1 MLMAPLNVLPNGHED
16 TKKSPQT
23 PINGLILQGIAVIAA
38 LQLSVILNISLSD
51 FFYFILLFYLITS
64 KNKITAMISLKVT
77 GSGVLVC

>member
-1 MLMAPLNVLPNGHED
+1 MLTAPLNVLPNGHED

-51 FFYFILLFYLITS
+51 FFYSSKYLITS
-64 KNKITAMISLKVT
+64 KNKITAIMSLKVT
-77 GSGVLVC
+77 GSGVLVY

>member
-23 PINGLILQGIAVIAA
+23 PINGLISQGIAVIAA

-51 FFYFILLFYLITS
+51 FFILQNI
-64 KNKITAMISLKVT
+64 
-77 GSGVLVC
+77 

>member
-1 MLMAPLNVLPNGHED
+1 MLTAPLNVLPNGHED

-51 FFYFILLFYLITS
+51 FFILQNT
-64 KNKITAMISLKVT
+64 
-77 GSGVLVC
+77 

>member
-1 MLMAPLNVLPNGHED
+1 MLKAPLNVLPNGHED

-38 LQLSVILNISLSD
+38 LQLSVVLNISLSD
-51 FFYFILLFYLITS
+51 FCSSKYLITS
-64 KNKITAMISLKVT
+64 KNKITDMISLKVT